1 MRDRPE
7 KGRAGDMFE
16 LVSKGGKLKVAS
28 HGEDLDGLFSAS
40 LIALMHPENLEIRFT
55 APYEIKESL
64 ESFDIVL
71 DLPPPKGGVRIL
83 VDHHESNL
91 SLLSRVRTAFIR
103 PEYPSTARLL
113 YDIMREWE
121 PQVEDFSSTVD
132 LVDQTDTG
140 NLDLSSALFTA
151 AIRKIFKWRRPSLL
165 KVVKD
170 LLTYPP
176 TTSNDL
182 IKLPTVRKDVDLI
195 EREYG
200 DKLRELLSLEGG
212 DAILVKMELL
222 PSYLVPVVQL
232 AARRYRFFGTITT
245 GSDGALRLS
254 LRSRDDSPLSALE
267 VAERLGGGGHKNAA
281 GALIMPS
288 RMEDLLAIVGSKM
301 KFELITV

>member
-1 MRDRPE
+1 
-7 KGRAGDMFE
+7 MFE
-16 LVSKGGKLKVAS
+16 LVSKGGRLKVAS

-40 LIALMHPENLEIRFT
+40 LVALMHPEDLDIRFT
-55 APYEIKESL
+55 APYEIRESP

-71 DLPPPKGGVRIL
+71 DLPPPKGGTRVL

-91 SLLSRVRTAFIR
+91 ALLSRVRTAFLK

-113 YDIMREWE
+113 YDILREWE
-121 PQVEDFSSTVD
+121 PQVEDFSRTVD

-151 AIRKIFKWRRPSLL
+151 AIRKIFKRKRVDLI
-165 KVVKD
+165 KVARD
-170 LLTYPP
+170 LLQYPP
-176 TTSNDL
+176 TMSDDL
-182 IKLPTVRKDVDLI
+182 INLPTVKREVDLI

-200 DKLRELLSLEGG
+200 DRLRELLYLDGG
-212 DAILVKMELL
+212 DALLVRIESL
-222 PSYLVPVVQL
+222 PSYLVPVIQL
-232 AARRYRFFGTITT
+232 AAKKYRFFGTITA

-267 VAERLGGGGHKNAA
+267 VAERLGGGGHRNAA

-288 RMEDLLAIVGSKM
+288 RVEDLLAILGSKM
-301 KFELITV
+301 ELELITV